1 MPLEIERPR
10 TSDGSLLPS
19 VAIHTLYGEGDKQLE
34 VIFSFEQ
41 QSIITC
47 VTNQEGLPKEPGAT
61 SRIHQRGMNLMQEV
75 ANMTGL
81 DLKYTFSSDNPNMKC
96 WAFNAGGKIF
106 RWDSIEKNA
115 SGAVYACRTFHPQE
129 GKGNF

>member
-1 MPLEIERPR
+1 MPLETERPR
-10 TSDGSLLPS
+10 TSDGSLLPN

-34 VIFSFEQ
+34 IIFSFEQ

-81 DLKYTFSSDNPNMKC
+81 DLEYTFSDDNPNMRR

-106 RWDSIEKNA
+106 RWDSIQENA
-115 SGAVYACRTFHPQE
+115 SGVTYASRTFHPQE
-129 GKGNF
+129 GNGNL

>member
-1 MPLEIERPR
+1 MPLETERPR
-10 TSDGSLLPS
+10 TSGGSLLPN

-34 VIFSFEQ
+34 IIFSFEQ

-61 SRIHQRGMNLMQEV
+61 SKIHQRGINLMQEV

-81 DLKYTFSSDNPNMKC
+81 DLEYTFSDDNPNMRC

-106 RWDSIEKNA
+106 RWDSINRSA
-115 SGAVYACRTFHPQE
+115 SGSVYATRTFHPQE
-129 GKGNF
+129 GIENL